1 MRISSLQIFNSG
13 INNIQNGQTQLAKLQ
28 EQIST
33 GKNLNRPSDDPVA
46 AAQILKFRRELAA
59 NDTYKENADV
69 SKRRLELEEITIQQV
84 KDAGD
89 RLKELAIRGSN
100 STMNDQ
106 DRAAIATEA
115 EQVQQFILGL
125 MNTKDAQGEY
135 LFAGAKGQTEPFV
148 DDGQGNFSYQGD
160 NEVRLIQTGPSA
172 YLQSTDSGR
181 AVFQTVP
188 GDVEI
193 ELLNTSAAIGP
204 LPGGFA
210 IDIVAPDVGES
221 SEFQQY
227 VEANGKQDI
236 TLSLDLENGQY
247 DLLDPNGTS
256 IQGGATA
263 IPAPVAPALTSVIE
277 FNGLE
282 IDTGVDGTVAVVG
295 ESITTTIRPSQ
306 PHHSILTTAEKLITA
321 LQTPI
326 TDTASREAM
335 MAGIAEAMTE
345 IDEAQVGHRSAQTEL
360 GGRMVSL
367 ESQVAVNADFAIF
380 TESALSVLE
389 DLDYAAAI
397 AKFSFQEVALQA
409 AQQTFTR
416 VNQLSLFNY
425 L

>member
-1 MRISSLQIFNSG
+1 MRISSLQIFNNG

-59 NDTYKENADV
+59 NETYSDNADV

-100 STMNDQ
+100 STMNNQ
-106 DRAAIATEA
+106 DRGAIATEA

-148 DDGQGNFSYQGD
+148 NDGQGNFSYQGD
-160 NEVRLIQTGPSA
+160 NEVRLIQTGPAA
-172 YLQSTDSGR
+172 YVQSTDSGR

-188 GDVEI
+188 GDMEI
-193 ELLNTSAAIGP
+193 ALLNTSAAIGP

-210 IDIVAPDVGES
+210 IAMTAAALGEN

-227 VEANGKQDI
+227 IEENGKQDL
-236 TLSLDLENGQY
+236 TLSLDLATSQY
-247 DLLDPNGTS
+247 DLLDPNGAS
-256 IQGGATA
+256 VLGGAVA
-263 IPAPVAPALTSVIE
+263 IPAPVAPATTSVIE

-282 IDTGVDGTVAVVG
+282 IDTGVDGTAVVPG
-295 ESITTTIRPSQ
+295 EVITTTIRPSQ
-306 PHHSILTTAEKLITA
+306 PRHSILTTAEKLITA
-321 LQTPI
+321 LQAPV

-335 MAGIAEAMTE
+335 MAGVAEAMTE
-345 IDEAQVGHRSAQTEL
+345 IDVAQAGHRSAQTEL

-367 ESQVAVNADFAIF
+367 QSQVAVNEDFSIF
-380 TESALSVLE
+380 TQSALSVLE
-389 DLDYAAAI
+389 DLDYASAI

-409 AQQTFTR
+409 AQQTFSR
-416 VNQLSLFNY
+416 VNNMTLFNY

>member
-148 DDGQGNFSYQGD
+148 DDGQGNFNYQGD
-160 NEVRLIQTGPSA
+160 NEVRLIQTGPAA
-172 YLQSTDSGR
+172 YVQSTDSGR
-181 AVFQTVP
+181 SVFQTVP

-193 ELLNTSAAIGP
+193 ELLNSSAASGS

-210 IDIVAPDVGES
+210 IDIVAQGVGLS

-227 VEANGKQDI
+227 IEANGKQDL
-236 TLSLDLENGQY
+236 TLSIDQATGQY
-247 DLLDPNGTS
+247 DILDPNGTS
-256 IQGGATA
+256 LLGGPVVIPVPVSPAT
-263 IPAPVAPALTSVIE
+263 TSVIE
-277 FNGLE
+277 FNGLN
-282 IDTGVDGTVAVVG
+282 IDLGLDAASLAVSEV
-295 ESITTTIRPSQ
+295 ITTTIRPSQ
-306 PHHSILTTAEKLITA
+306 PHHSILTTAESLVTA
-321 LQTPI
+321 LKTPI

-335 MAGIAEAMTE
+335 MAGVAEAMTE
-345 IDEAQVGHRSAQTEL
+345 IDVAQAGHRSAQTEL

-367 ESQVAVNADFAIF
+367 ESQVSVNADFAIF

-389 DLDYAAAI
+389 DLDYASAI

-409 AQQTFTR
+409 AQQTFSR
-416 VNQLSLFNY
+416 VNSMTLFNY